1 MPSILKMLDLFALPK
16 FRRQAVSE
24 SAEEIA
30 DGLRSVAAAFD
41 RLAGVCAYIAAAEHS
56 DTPGRQREMAGVIYH
71 TAAQRFGGVKYDG
84 AKIDEATI
92 IELDAMWCALFRID
106 PKKLRGGR

>member
-1 MPSILKMLDLFALPK
+1 MLALPK
-16 FRRQAVSE
+16 FRRRAVSE
-24 SAEEIA
+24 TASEIA

-41 RLAGVCAYIAAAEHS
+41 RLAGVCAYLAASEHS
-56 DTPGRQREMAGVIYH
+56 NTPGRQRELAGVIYH

-84 AKIDEATI
+84 QRIDQATI
-92 IELDAMWCALFRID
+92 DQLDAMWCAMFRID